1 MGQIRDRMK
10 EDLRLRNYR
19 AATRELY
26 LGYAKNFVAY
36 FMKPPT
42 ELGPDDI
49 RKYQLYLLGE
59 RKLQPGTVK
68 GHLGAIRF
76 LYAFTLGLPEVVAGI
91 IWPRQTH
98 KLPDIL
104 APEEVEAVLA
114 HVEPLGHRAIVMAA
128 YGAGLRITEACRL
141 AIGDIDAK
149 RGLIHVRDGKRGRDR
164 YVMLPGR
171 LLAVLREYWRQARPR
186 GQQLFPGTGKTGVIT
201 PDAVGEAL
209 HKAVRKAGL
218 AKRVTP
224 HALRHAFA
232 THLLETGSDIRIIQ
246 VLLGHASIRTTA
258 RYAQVSA
265 KLIAQTTSPLDR
277 LQSSRKEKPRR

>member
-1 MGQIRDRMK
+1 MGEVRDRMK
-10 EDLRLRNYR
+10 QDLRLRNYR
-19 AATRELY
+19 PGTRAVY
-26 LGYAKNFVAY
+26 LGYAKKFVAY
-36 FMKPPT
+36 FRKPPT
-42 ELGPDDI
+42 ELGPDDV
-49 RKYQLYLLGE
+49 RRYQLHLVDE

-76 LYAFTLGLPEVVAGI
+76 LYTFTLERPEVVAGI
-91 IWPRQTH
+91 IWPRQAH

-141 AIGDIDAK
+141 AVGDIDAK

-164 YVMLPGR
+164 YVMLPAR
-171 LLAVLREYWRQARPR
+171 LLAVLREYWHQARPP
-186 GQQLFPGTGKTGVIT
+186 GPQLFPGTGKTGVIT
-201 PDAVGEAL
+201 PDAVGDAL
-209 HKAVRKAGL
+209 HRAVRKAGL

-232 THLLETGSDIRIIQ
+232 THLLEAGTDIRTIQ

-277 LQSSRKEKPRR
+277 LRPSGKEKPRR